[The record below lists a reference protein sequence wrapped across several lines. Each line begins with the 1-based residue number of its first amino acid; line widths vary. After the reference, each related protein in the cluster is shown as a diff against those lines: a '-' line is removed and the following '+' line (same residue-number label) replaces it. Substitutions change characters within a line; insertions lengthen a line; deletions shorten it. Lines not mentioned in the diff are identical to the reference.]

1 MVEFKQHS
9 VIDYM
14 VEINENL
21 YKYLYLF
28 ISIYVCLV
36 LTAFI
41 IETIVLKH
49 NTRISIQIYCLSF
62 KGLRQ

>member
-1 MVEFKQHS
+1 MVEFKQYS

-14 VEINENL
+14 VEINEKL
-21 YKYLYLF
+21 Y
-28 ISIYVCLV
+28 IYIKL

-41 IETIVLKH
+41 VETIVLKR
-49 NTRISIQIYCLSF
+49 NTRISIKINCLSF